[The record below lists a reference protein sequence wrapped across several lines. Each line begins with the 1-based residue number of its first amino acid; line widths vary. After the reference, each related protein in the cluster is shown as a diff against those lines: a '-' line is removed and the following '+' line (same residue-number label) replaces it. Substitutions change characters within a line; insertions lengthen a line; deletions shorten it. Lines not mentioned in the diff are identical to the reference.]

1 MKIFLVGYMGC
12 GKSTKAKQ
20 LAARWACPL
29 IDLDTVIEETQGKTI
44 AEIFAEIGESGFRQ
58 LETHILK
65 NYHYPD
71 TCVVACGGG
80 LPCFF
85 DNMKWMNQNAV
96 TVYLKMEPAQLVS
109 RLENREK
116 RPLIAKMDNKQLLKF
131 IKIKLIERE
140 PYYLQAKLTVDAFD
154 LDGVKLDKQLK
165 QSGLIKT

>member
-1 MKIFLVGYMGC
+1 MKIFLIGYMGC
-12 GKSTKAKQ
+12 GKSAKAKQ
-20 LAARWACPL
+20 LAARWACPF
-29 IDLDTVIEETQGKTI
+29 IDLDTVIEESQGKTI

-80 LPCFF
+80 MPCFF

-109 RLENREK
+109 RLEKREK

-131 IKIKLIERE
+131 IKMKLTERE
-140 PYYLQAKLTVDAFD
+140 PYYLQAKLTVDGFD

-165 QSGLIKT
+165 QSGLLKT